1 MQDIPLFT
9 TKNGRLILIG
19 GGLVFVAIV
28 VIIILAM
35 TGVIGGG
42 GGGTP
47 EPETDHGTT
56 VIDPISGEKI
66 TESNKEP
73 EIKKDTILFIGFYQ
87 IQKLGIS
94 AKQYS
99 KLINTI
105 TSYIS
110 KKYPDAKR
118 LSYKKD
124 SYKYTNKD
132 MTQSS
137 FRFAITDTEQYFT
150 VNLDNKNS
158 YSDIEIKI
166 VKE

>member
-42 GGGTP
+42 GGTP

-56 VIDPISGEKI
+56 VVDPISGEKI

-110 KKYPDAKR
+110 KNYPDAKR